1 MKLLL
6 TGCNGQVGFELQRAL
21 APLGELISVDR
32 SRCDLAQP
40 ERVRATVRQ
49 YAPDII
55 VNAAAYT
62 AVDRAESDTETAYA
76 VNTEAL
82 HVLGDEAARCGACVI
97 HYSTDYVFDGSKAE
111 PYTEDD
117 ELCPVNVYGASK
129 AAGEVALREACAEHL
144 ILRTSWVFG
153 VQGANFVKTMLR
165 LATERESLNVVNDQ
179 FGAPTSAAL
188 IADVTAQII
197 TRLLIT
203 RVATAEGQQHPYG
216 TYHLT
221 AGGMASW
228 YDLAAFAIDAARVA
242 GRPLKLPQGALQGIP
257 TSAYPTPAKRP
268 ANSRLSTERL
278 RQTFGLQLPDW
289 RHGANHV
296 LTQLLARTP

>member
-1 MKLLL
+1 MKLLV

-21 APLGELISVDR
+21 APLGQVIAVDR
-32 SRCDLAQP
+32 ARCDLAQP
-40 ERVRATVRQ
+40 ESIRATVRQ
-49 YAPDII
+49 HAPDCI
-55 VNAAAYT
+55 VNAGAYT
-62 AVDRAESDTETAYA
+62 AVDRAETDREAAYA

-82 HVLGDEAARCGACVI
+82 HVLGDEAARSGARVI

-129 AAGEVALREACAEHL
+129 AAGEVALRETCPDHL

-153 VQGANFVKTMLR
+153 VHGANFVKTMLR
-165 LATERESLNVVNDQ
+165 LAAERERLNVVNDQ

-197 TRLLIT
+197 TR
-203 RVATAEGQQHPYG
+203 VAGAPMGKAPFG

-221 AGGMASW
+221 AGGVASW
-228 YDLAAFAIDAARVA
+228 YDLADFVITSARA
-242 GRPLKLPQGALQGIP
+242 SGRTLKLPLGALQGIP
-257 TSAYPTPAKRP
+257 TSDYPTPARRP
-268 ANSRLSTERL
+268 VNSRLSTERL
-278 RQTFGLQLPDW
+278 RQTFGLYLPDW
-289 RHGANHV
+289 RIGTTHV

>member
-1 MKLLL
+1 MKLLI

-21 APLGELISVDR
+21 APLGEVIAVDR
-32 SRCDLAQP
+32 AGCNLAQP
-40 ERVRATVRQ
+40 ESIRAIVRQ
-49 YAPDII
+49 HAPDFII
-55 VNAAAYT
+55 NAGAYT
-62 AVDRAESDTETAYA
+62 AVDRAESDSETAYA

-82 HVLGDEAARCGACVI
+82 HVLGDAAARCAARVI
-97 HYSTDYVFDGSKAE
+97 HYSTDYVFDGSQAAPYAE
-111 PYTEDD
+111 ED

-129 AAGEVALREACAEHL
+129 AAGEVALRETCPEHL

-165 LATERESLNVVNDQ
+165 LATERDHLNVVNDQ

-197 TRLLIT
+197 TRLGDA
-203 RVATAEGQQHPYG
+203 RGDRAPYG

-221 AGGMASW
+221 ASGVASW
-228 YDLAAFAIDAARVA
+228 HEFADFVIAQARA
-242 GRPLKLPQGALQGIP
+242 SGRPLRLPVDGLQAIP
-257 TSAYPTPAKRP
+257 TSAYPTPARRP
-268 ANSRLSTERL
+268 VNSRLSTQKL
-278 RQTFGLQLPDW
+278 CTTFGLHLPDW
-289 RHGANHV
+289 RHGATHV

>member
-1 MKLLL
+1 MKLLV

-21 APLGELISVDR
+21 APLGELIALDR
-32 SRCDLAQP
+32 SLCDLAQP
-40 ERVRATVRQ
+40 ESIREAVRLH
-49 YAPDII
+49 APDCII
-55 VNAAAYT
+55 NAAAYT
-62 AVDRAESDTETAYA
+62 AVDRAETDREAAYA

-82 HVLGDEAARCGACVI
+82 HVLGDEAARSGARVI

-129 AAGEVALREACAEHL
+129 AAGEVALRETCPDHL

-153 VQGANFVKTMLR
+153 VHGANFVKTMLR
-165 LATERESLNVVNDQ
+165 LAAERERLNVVNDQ

-197 TRLLIT
+197 TR
-203 RVATAEGQQHPYG
+203 VAGAPMGKAPFG

-221 AGGMASW
+221 AGGVASW
-228 YDLAAFAIDAARVA
+228 YDLADFVITSARA
-242 GRPLKLPQGALQGIP
+242 SGLTLKLPLGALQGIP
-257 TSAYPTPAKRP
+257 TSDYPTPARRP
-268 ANSRLSTERL
+268 VNSRLSTERL
-278 RQTFGLQLPDW
+278 RQTFGLYLPDW
-289 RHGANHV
+289 RIGTTHV

>member
-6 TGCNGQVGFELQRAL
+6 TGSNGQVGFELQRAL
-21 APLGELISVDR
+21 APLGELIALDR
-32 SRCDLAQP
+32 SLCDLAQP
-40 ERVRATVRQ
+40 ESIREAVRLH
-49 YAPDII
+49 APDFI

-62 AVDRAESDTETAYA
+62 AVDRAESDSEAAYA

-82 HVLGDEAARCGACVI
+82 HVLGDEAARCGARVI

-129 AAGEVALREACAEHL
+129 AAGEVALRETCPDHL

-153 VQGANFVKTMLR
+153 VHGANFVKTMLR
-165 LATERESLNVVNDQ
+165 LAAERERLNVVNDQ

-197 TRLLIT
+197 TRVVGT
-203 RVATAEGQQHPYG
+203 PMGKAPFG

-221 AGGMASW
+221 AGGVASW
-228 YDLAAFAIDAARVA
+228 YDLADFVITSARA
-242 GRPLKLPQGALQGIP
+242 SGRTLKLPSGALQGIP
-257 TSAYPTPAKRP
+257 TSDYPTPARRP
-268 ANSRLSTERL
+268 VNSRLSTERL
-278 RQTFGLQLPDW
+278 RQTFGLYLPDW
-289 RHGANHV
+289 RVGAAHV